1 MNSYIQNFRYAAT
14 GRWAFSIRTYLV
26 LVFPFGFLTSIER
39 ELIFNEVTQA
49 RAAMIAL
56 AGELAGFLYLYL
68 AQRLLLKERVKTLQ
82 PIWRC
87 AFVWA
92 STGVVRGL
100 GVGIYAHWAFGYD
113 LELIKRIPPAFSYT
127 TIVMTLAAFYF
138 GYIDR
143 KRTELKAI
151 NSLDLL
157 LAQDEVGLLAE
168 DYKQR
173 LEAQRMLERH
183 LLPQVQSLQSGIE
196 SALHKSEGSDSAT
209 DLKALYEQSVKIY
222 QELENER
229 NLLSGAADKPS
240 EVRALDVSYWSA
252 ITPKILSVRLTII
265 LYSLGVFTGQFPRN
279 GLEGVKAGLLG
290 LVPLIALLIPFSQII
305 KRSKLPKALLFGS
318 AFCLAFAAS
327 YFYTLSHAALGFD
340 LTYPYIPWY
349 SALKTVYG
357 LYLASVIASLLV
369 DVSKTRE
376 AATKYSLQSNEKIQ
390 NLVNRS
396 DAMAWSIFEGRFGT
410 LQGKISGIT
419 MALHLIGSETMG
431 NISNERKVEL
441 LKDANKLLGQSLSE
455 IKNLKVPR

>member
-39 ELIFNEVTQA
+39 ELIFNEVTQT

-127 TIVMTLAAFYF
+127 AMVMALAAFYF

-173 LEAQRMLERH
+173 LEAQQMLERH

-196 SALHKSEGSDSAT
+196 SVLHKSEGADSTT
-209 DLKALYEQSVKIY
+209 DLNALYEQSVKIS
-222 QELENER
+222 QELEKER
-229 NLLSGAADKPS
+229 NFLSGAAGKPS
-240 EVRALDVSYWSA
+240 EVSALDVSYWSA
-252 ITPKILSVRLTII
+252 ITPKILSVRLTFI

-290 LVPLIALLIPFSQII
+290 LVPLIALLIPFSQLI
-305 KRSKLPKALLFGS
+305 KRSKLPKALLFGN
-318 AFCLAFAAS
+318 AFFLAFAAS
-327 YFYTLSHAALGFD
+327 YFYTLSHVALGFD

-376 AATKYSLQSNEKIQ
+376 AATKQSLQSHERNQ

-396 DAMAWSIFEGRFGT
+396 DAIEWSIFEGRFGT
-410 LQGKISGIT
+410 LQGKISGVT

-441 LKDANKLLGQSLSE
+441 LKDANKLLGQCLSE